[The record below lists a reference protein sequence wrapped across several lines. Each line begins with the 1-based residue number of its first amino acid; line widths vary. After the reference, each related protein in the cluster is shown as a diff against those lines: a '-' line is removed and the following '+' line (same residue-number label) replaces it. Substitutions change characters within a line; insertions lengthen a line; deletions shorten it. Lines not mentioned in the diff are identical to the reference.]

1 MKKSLLSESSFVRAI
16 GIEPTCLAAPDPKS
30 GASASFAT
38 PALKWSF
45 IFSMAALQIQG
56 GDANVRAFDEKIKN
70 TCFCVNS
77 FKMETVAA
85 IPKYNLS
92 EDQEKKLILREY
104 RALLRSMK
112 PKLKPGDKELVR
124 MAFEMAADAH
134 KTMRRKSGEPYILH
148 PLAVAR
154 ICVEEIG
161 LGVRSTICSLL
172 HDTVEDTDISL
183 EDIERQFGNE
193 IARIVDGLTKISTV
207 IDVNA
212 SQQAENFKKILLTL
226 TDDPRVIL
234 IKLADRLHNMRTLE
248 SMKREKQLKIA
259 SETVYVYAPLA
270 HRMGLY
276 TIKTEMEDLA
286 MKYMEPD
293 TYKEIA
299 RKLSETRRERTRYIN
314 EFIRPIR
321 EKMEKAEFNFE
332 IYGRPKSIHSIWNK
346 MKKKGVS
353 FEEVYDL
360 FAIRVILN
368 SPPEREKEDCWK
380 VYSMITDEYTP
391 SPERLR
397 DWLSNPKS
405 NGYEALHTTVMGP
418 QGKWVE
424 VQIRTKRMN
433 EIAEKGLA
441 AHWKYKEGTA
451 DESRFDKWFH
461 QIREALQS
469 QDADTVDFLQDFKT
483 SFLAEEI
490 YVYTPKGDVKMLPVG
505 STALDFAFAIHSA
518 VGARCIGAKVN
529 HKLVPLSHKL
539 RSGDQIEIITSNK
552 QKPSEDWLN
561 IVVTAKAKSKIKD
574 ALKEEKRKIAED
586 GKYFVQRKLEAIG
599 AAYQQ
604 HNIDILTEFYKQ
616 PSTLDFFYQVATKS
630 IDLKELKDFHILGDK
645 LEAPKPQ
652 RPHIEIK
659 TDQQLH
665 TDFNKKDAELII
677 FGESSDRILY
687 NLANC
692 CKPIPGDDVF
702 GFVTTGKGLTIHRT
716 NCPNASKLL
725 ANYGHRVVKT
735 KWAKNKEISFLT
747 GLNIIGLDDVG
758 VVHKITNLIS
768 GEMKINIGA
777 LSIEAKEGIF
787 RGSFKVFVHDK
798 EELDELVHR
807 LKSLSGIHAVE
818 RFDAE
823 LV

>member
-1 MKKSLLSESSFVRAI
+1 
-16 GIEPTCLAAPDPKS
+16 
-30 GASASFAT
+30 
-38 PALKWSF
+38 
-45 IFSMAALQIQG
+45 
-56 GDANVRAFDEKIKN
+56 
-70 TCFCVNS
+70 
-77 FKMETVAA
+77 
-85 IPKYNLS
+85 
-92 EDQEKKLILREY
+92 
-104 RALLRSMK
+104 
-112 PKLKPGDKELVR
+112 
-124 MAFEMAADAH
+124 
-134 KTMRRKSGEPYILH
+134 
-148 PLAVAR
+148 
-154 ICVEEIG
+154 
-161 LGVRSTICSLL
+161 
-172 HDTVEDTDISL
+172 
-183 EDIERQFGNE
+183 
-193 IARIVDGLTKISTV
+193 
-207 IDVNA
+207 
-212 SQQAENFKKILLTL
+212 
-226 TDDPRVIL
+226 
-234 IKLADRLHNMRTLE
+234 
-248 SMKREKQLKIA
+248 
-259 SETVYVYAPLA
+259 
-270 HRMGLY
+270 
-276 TIKTEMEDLA
+276 
-286 MKYMEPD
+286 
-293 TYKEIA
+293 
-299 RKLSETRRERTRYIN
+299 
-314 EFIRPIR
+314 
-321 EKMEKAEFNFE
+321 
-332 IYGRPKSIHSIWNK
+332 

-368 SPPEREKEDCWK
+368 SPTEREKEDCWK

-441 AHWKYKEGTA
+441 AHWKYKEGAA

-461 QIREALQS
+461 QIREVLS
-469 QDADTVDFLQDFKT
+469 NQDADSVDFLQDFKT

-561 IVVTAKAKSKIKD
+561 FVVTAKAKTKIKD

-586 GKYFVQRKLEAIG
+586 GKYSVQRKLEGMG
-599 AAYQQ
+599 AAFNQT
-604 HNIDILTEFYKQ
+604 NIEILADFYKQ
-616 PSTLDFFYQVATKS
+616 QSTLDFFYQVATKS
-630 IDLKELKDFHILGDK
+630 IDLKELKDFNVLGDK

-652 RPHIEIK
+652 RPLNEIK
-659 TDQQLH
+659 PENNLPDYQ
-665 TDFNKKDAELII
+665 KKDAELII
-677 FGESSDRILY
+677 FGESSDKIMY
-687 NLANC
+687 HLANC

-758 VVHKITNLIS
+758 VVNKITNLIS
-768 GEMKINIGA
+768 GEMRINISA

-787 RGSFKVFVHDK
+787 RGSIKVFVHDK
-798 EELDELVHR
+798 EELDELVRR
-807 LKSLSGIHAVE
+807 LKMLSGIHSIE
-818 RFDAE
+818 RNDAE
-823 LV
+823 AP

>member
-1 MKKSLLSESSFVRAI
+1 
-16 GIEPTCLAAPDPKS
+16 
-30 GASASFAT
+30 
-38 PALKWSF
+38 
-45 IFSMAALQIQG
+45 
-56 GDANVRAFDEKIKN
+56 
-70 TCFCVNS
+70 
-77 FKMETVAA
+77 METVAA
-85 IPKYNLS
+85 TPKYNLN
-92 EDQEKKLILREY
+92 EEQEKKLILREY
-104 RALLRSMK
+104 RALLRSLK

-124 MAFEMAADAH
+124 AAFEISADAH

-148 PLAVAR
+148 PLAVAQ

-161 LGVRSTICSLL
+161 LGVRSTICALM
-172 HDTVEDTDISL
+172 HDTVEDTDITL
-183 EDIERQFGNE
+183 DDVQREFGTE
-193 IARIVDGLTKISTV
+193 IARIVDGLTKISNV

-276 TIKTEMEDLA
+276 NIKTEMEDLA
-286 MKYMEPD
+286 MKYLEPD

-299 RKLSETRRERTRYIN
+299 RKLAETKRERTRYIN
-314 EFIRPIR
+314 EFIRPIKDKL
-321 EKMEKAEFNFE
+321 EKGDYKFE
-332 IYGRPKSIHSIWNK
+332 LYGRPKSIHSIWNK

-360 FAIRVILN
+360 FAIRVILD
-368 SPPEREKEDCWK
+368 SPPEKEKQDCWS

-424 VQIRTKRMN
+424 VQIRTRRMN

-441 AHWKYKEGTA
+441 AHWKYKEDTS
-451 DESRFDKWFH
+451 DESRFDKWFQ
-461 QIREALQS
+461 QIREVLNN
-469 QDADTVDFLQDFKT
+469 QDTDSVDFLQDFKT

-505 STALDFAFAIHSA
+505 SSALDFAFSIHSA
-518 VGARCIGAKVN
+518 VGSQCIGAKVN
-529 HKLVPLSHKL
+529 HKLVPISHKL
-539 RSGDQIEIITSNK
+539 RSGDQVEIITSSK
-552 QKPSEDWLN
+552 QKPTEDWLN
-561 IVVTAKAKSKIKD
+561 FVVTAKAKSKIKD
-574 ALKEEKRKIAED
+574 ALKEVKRGIADD
-586 GKYFVQRKLEAIG
+586 GKYILQKKLEGMG
-599 AAYQQ
+599 AAFNQ
-604 HNIDILTEFYKQ
+604 HNIDELTNFHKLNSSLDLFYNIA
-616 PSTLDFFYQVATKS
+616 VKS

-645 LEAPKPQ
+645 LEAPKPV
-652 RPHIEIK
+652 R
-659 TDQQLH
+659 LH
-665 TDFNKKDAELII
+665 TPDLKTGDAGLSTLGKKDAELII
-677 FGESSDRILY
+677 FGESSDKIMY
-687 NLANC
+687 TLANC

-716 NCPNASKLL
+716 NCPNAAKLL

-747 GLNIIGLDDVG
+747 GLIITGLDDVG
-758 VVHKITNLIS
+758 VIHKITNLIS
-768 GEMKINIGA
+768 GELKINISA
-777 LSIEAKEGIF
+777 LTVEAKEGIF
-787 RGSFKVFVHDK
+787 HGNIKVFVHDK
-798 EELDELVHR
+798 EELDMLVDR
-807 LKSLSGIHAVE
+807 LKKLSGIQSVE
-818 RFDAE
+818 RYDTE
-823 LV
+823 KE

>member
-1 MKKSLLSESSFVRAI
+1 
-16 GIEPTCLAAPDPKS
+16 
-30 GASASFAT
+30 
-38 PALKWSF
+38 
-45 IFSMAALQIQG
+45 
-56 GDANVRAFDEKIKN
+56 
-70 TCFCVNS
+70 
-77 FKMETVAA
+77 METVAL
-85 IPKYNLS
+85 PKYNLN
-92 EDQEKKLILREY
+92 EEQEKKLILREY
-104 RALLRSMK
+104 RSLLRSIRSRI
-112 PKLKPGDKELVR
+112 KPGDRKLIR
-124 MAFEMAADAH
+124 RAFEMAADAH

-148 PLAVAR
+148 PIAVAK

-183 EDIERQFGNE
+183 DDIQKEFGSE
-193 IARIVDGLTKISTV
+193 IGKIVDGLTKISNV

-212 SQQAENFKKILLTL
+212 SQQAENFRKILLTL

-234 IKLADRLHNMRTLE
+234 IKLADRLHNMRTMD
-248 SMKREKQLKIA
+248 SMKQEKQLKIS

-276 TIKTEMEDLA
+276 NIKTEMEDLA
-286 MKYMEPD
+286 MKYLEPG

-299 RKLSETRRERTRYIN
+299 RKLAETKRERTRYIN
-314 EFIRPIR
+314 EFIKPLQD
-321 EKMEKAEFNFE
+321 KLSGADLDFE

-360 FAIRVILN
+360 FAIRIIVN

-441 AHWKYKEGTA
+441 AHWKYKEGA
-451 DESRFDKWFH
+451 NDENRFDQWLS
-461 QIREALQS
+461 QIREVITNQEVDS
-469 QDADTVDFLQDFKT
+469 VDFLHDFKR

-490 YVYTPKGDVKMLPVG
+490 YIYTPKGDVKMLPVG
-505 STALDFAFAIHSA
+505 ATALDFAFAVHSE
-518 VGARCIGAKVN
+518 VGVKCIGAKVN
-529 HKLVPLSHKL
+529 HKLVPISHKL
-539 RSGDQIEIITSNK
+539 RSGDQVEIITSNK

-561 IVVTAKAKSKIKD
+561 FVVTAKARTKIKD
-574 ALKEEKRKIAED
+574 SLKEEKKAVADEGR
-586 GKYFVQRKLEAIG
+586 YTVQRKLEGLGVAVN
-599 AAYQQ
+599 A
-604 HNIDILTEFYKQ
+604 HNIDELVNFYKLAA
-616 PSTLDFFYQVATKS
+616 PLELYYQVAIKT
-630 IDLKELKDFHILGDK
+630 IDLKEVKEFKITGDK
-645 LEAPKPQ
+645 LEAPKPVRQ
-652 RPHIEIK
+652 MEPKPEYHPSIP
-659 TDQQLH
+659 
-665 TDFNKKDAELII
+665 KKDTELII
-677 FGESSDRILY
+677 FGESSDKIMY
-687 NLANC
+687 TLANC

-716 NCPNASKLL
+716 NCPNASKLM
-725 ANYGHRVVKT
+725 ANYGHRIVKT

-747 GLNIIGLDDVG
+747 GLKIIGLDDVG
-758 VVHKITNLIS
+758 VVSKITNLIS
-768 GEMKINIGA
+768 GEMKININA
-777 LSIEAKEGIF
+777 LTIEAKEGIF
-787 RGSFKVFVHDK
+787 EGNIKIYVHDK

-807 LKSLSGIHAVE
+807 LMKLTGIQKVE
-818 RFDAE
+818 RYE
-823 LV
+823 METI